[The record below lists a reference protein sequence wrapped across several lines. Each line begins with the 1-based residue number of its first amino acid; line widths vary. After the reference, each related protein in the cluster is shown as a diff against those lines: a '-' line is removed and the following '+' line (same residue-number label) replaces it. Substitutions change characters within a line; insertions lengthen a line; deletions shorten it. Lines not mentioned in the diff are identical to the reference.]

1 MLAAFHHAIVALRHA
16 SSVVVCG
23 HVRPDGDAVGSVL
36 GMTLALREA
45 GISAVPTYADVDEP
59 PTTYSFLPGFG
70 LYAPAEQLDPP
81 DVFIAMDTPVP
92 DRLGLAEYLVS
103 AAQTVIV
110 FDHHLDGHEFGEI
123 NIVDSTASATAQL
136 VWEFA
141 KTLGTPSSDV
151 AECCYVGLVTDTGRF
166 SFDNTTALALRDA
179 ADMVDAGV
187 SPAHISHRVYQSR
200 SAGSL
205 AIESRALS
213 RLTLANN
220 GHVAYTWVT
229 DADFAELDVRPEE
242 AENLPDA
249 VRVIGGIDS
258 AVLLRKQGPLVRVN
272 LRSKT
277 GADVAAVAKHFGGG
291 GHKAASGF
299 TFDGDIDAL
308 LPQLLPLLSG
318 GDQA

>member
-16 SSVVVCG
+16 TSVVVCG
-23 HVRPDGDAVGSVL
+23 HVRPDGDAIGSVL

-45 GISAVPTYADVDEP
+45 GISAVPTYADAEEP
-59 PTTYSFLPGFG
+59 PATYGFLPGFG
-70 LYAPAEQLDPP
+70 LYAPAGELEAP
-81 DVFIAMDTPVP
+81 DVFIAMDTPIP
-92 DRLGLAEYLVS
+92 SRLGLAEGLQK
-103 AAQTVIV
+103 AAKTVIV
-110 FDHHLDGHEFGEI
+110 FDHHPDGHEFGAI
-123 NIVDSTASATAQL
+123 NVVDPTAAATAQL
-136 VWEFA
+136 IWHFA
-141 KTLGTPSSDV
+141 QSLGAPSADV

-166 SFDNTTALALRDA
+166 SFDNTTAQALRDA

-187 SPAHISHRVYQSR
+187 SPAQISHHVYQSR

-229 DADFAELDVRPEE
+229 DEDFAELDIRPED

-258 AVLLRKQGPLVRVN
+258 AALFRQHGSEVRVN

-277 GADVAAVAKHFGGG
+277 GADVGSVAKHFGGG
-291 GHKAASGF
+291 GHRAASGF
-299 TFDGDIDAL
+299 TFEGDIDTL
-308 LPQLLPLLSG
+308 LPLLLPLLSG
-318 GDQA
+318 GDRA